1 MTISFFDQFVSLLV
15 LDVSNISTLLCSVF
29 SLCLLTTHGVM
40 NLRRGMC
47 TAERSA
53 CSVIRMSRING
64 VWEHLKACRLG
75 DLSDIHEAQSE
86 TQTMISLAISNKYDN
101 KNLISYLHHDVKKK
115 GTCYYRAFWIKCCDI

>member
-1 MTISFFDQFVSLLV
+1 MTISFFDQFVSLLM

-29 SLCLLTTHGVM
+29 SLCLLAIHGVM

-53 CSVIRMSRING
+53 YSVIRMSRISG
-64 VWEHLKACRLG
+64 VWEYSKACRLD
-75 DLSDIHEAQSE
+75 DLSDIHEGQSE

-101 KNLISYLHHDVKKK
+101 KKLDKLSSS
-115 GTCYYRAFWIKCCDI
+115 